1 MSRKT
6 VLSLIFAFVLAATL
20 SFAQATSSGTSKKE
34 KTTTSTVTSPA
45 SSSKGAKIDIN
56 SAGKDELMKLPGVG
70 DVTAQKIIDNRPYNA
85 KNDLVRKKIVG
96 QAEYDK
102 IKDQIIA
109 HHAKGASA
117 EKGTKSKSKS
127 Q

>member
-1 MSRKT
+1 MSRKQ
-6 VLSLIFAFVLAATL
+6 VLSLIFTFMLAATL
-20 SFAQATSSGTSKKE
+20 SFAQATSSGTTKKE
-34 KTTTSTVTSPA
+34 KTTSSTEM